1 MGLLEEEGV
10 GWKGISVPQ
19 IEDLWGLVASAI
31 LGLHIF
37 RSESHSKSVD
47 PVSVTAVQCGTLAV
61 LSVLWEACRLGSTS
75 YDCMQYLTQLESL
88 PWIPLVYSGLVCAGL
103 CNWLELRGLRSV
115 SGSTTTMIN
124 TTIPLWGA
132 FFSFLLRGDVPGESA
147 VLGGSVILC
156 ASFFAQMAT
165 KQVDSVL
172 NAPKLK
178 ISKQQTFNQSGDL
191 TTSKAASSDQSLA
204 TSTANDVFTP
214 AADHVQEAII
224 NSQLKSPYYA
234 TQVKKLMG
242 EPKLTVVSAKS
253 AVAAS
258 LKVFAGTA
266 GGVTTSSLMSSSN
279 GPAEMSSN
287 ATAAAATATA
297 AVHASTTASTASA
310 ITSVAATAVHQAVN
324 NIGATSGTSPT
335 IQATPLLQGAMSSL
349 PELINTHAPTTYLQS
364 ATQWV
369 DQADHFL
376 QRIAEDSISAASTAV
391 NTVLFQGLQATAN
404 ELTSQLHQLDHS
416 ALLATQTR
424 LDSLIMNSSVL
435 HLGIFPWLAHHSHLI
450 QMIQLH

>member
-1 MGLLEEEGV
+1 MGLLEEEGA

-19 IEDLWGLVASAI
+19 IEDLWGLGASAI
-31 LGLHIF
+31 LGFHIF
-37 RSESHSKSVD
+37 RSEGHSKNVD
-47 PVSVTAVQCGTLAV
+47 PVSVTAVECGTLAV
-61 LSVLWEACRLGSTS
+61 LSVLWEAYRLSSTS

-165 KQVDSVL
+165 KQDDSVL

-191 TTSKAASSDQSLA
+191 TTSKAAASDQSLA

-214 AADHVQEAII
+214 AADHVQEGII

-234 TQVKKLMG
+234 AQVKKLIA
-242 EPKLTVVSAKS
+242 ELKLTVMSAKS

-266 GGVTTSSLMSSSN
+266 GSVTTSSLMSASN

-287 ATAAAATATA
+287 ATAAAAAAATA
-297 AVHASTTASTASA
+297 AVHASTTASTA
-310 ITSVAATAVHQAVN
+310 ATTVHQAVN
-324 NIGATSGTSPT
+324 NIGATSGMSPT
-335 IQATPLLQGAMSSL
+335 IQATPLLQGAISSL
-349 PELINTHAPTTYLQS
+349 PELINTYAPTTYLQS

-369 DQADHFL
+369 DQADHLL
-376 QRIAEDSISAASTAV
+376 QRIAEDSISAASTTV
-391 NTVLFQGLQATAN
+391 NTVLVQGLQATAN
-404 ELTSQLHQLDHS
+404 ELTSQLHQLDHL

-424 LDSLIMNSSVL
+424 LDSLTMNSSIL
-435 HLGIFPWLAHHSHLI
+435 HLGIFPWLAHNSHLI

>member
-1 MGLLEEEGV
+1 MGLLEEEGA

-19 IEDLWGLVASAI
+19 IKDLWGLGASAI

-37 RSESHSKSVD
+37 RSEGHSKSVD

-61 LSVLWEACRLGSTS
+61 LSVLWEAYRLSSTS

-103 CNWLELRGLRSV
+103 CSWLELRGLRSV

-147 VLGGSVILC
+147 GLGGSVILC

-165 KQVDSVL
+165 KQDDSVL

-178 ISKQQTFNQSGDL
+178 ISKQQTFIQSGDL
-191 TTSKAASSDQSLA
+191 TTSKAAASDQSLA

-214 AADHVQEAII
+214 AADNVQEAII

-234 TQVKKLMG
+234 AQVKKLM
-242 EPKLTVVSAKS
+242 EELKLTVVSAKS

-258 LKVFAGTA
+258 LKVLAGTA
-266 GGVTTSSLMSSSN
+266 GSVTTSSLMSSSN
-279 GPAEMSSN
+279 GPTEMSSN
-287 ATAAAATATA
+287 ATAAAATA

-310 ITSVAATAVHQAVN
+310 ISSAAATTVHQAVN

-335 IQATPLLQGAMSSL
+335 IQATPLLQGATSSL

-391 NTVLFQGLQATAN
+391 NTVLFKGLQATAN
-404 ELTSQLHQLDHS
+404 ELTSQLHQLDHL

-424 LDSLIMNSSVL
+424 LDSLTMNSSIL